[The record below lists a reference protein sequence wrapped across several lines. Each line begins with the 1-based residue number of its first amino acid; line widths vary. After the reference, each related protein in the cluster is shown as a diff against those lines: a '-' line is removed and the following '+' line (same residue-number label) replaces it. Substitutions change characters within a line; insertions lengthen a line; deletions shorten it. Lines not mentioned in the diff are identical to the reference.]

1 MFKHAIAVDL
11 VAAIGVM
18 TLSAA
23 CSSDRPVR
31 AGAAP
36 AALEGDDATAVSATD
51 SSALG
56 ADHSGNGN
64 TRWPMAG
71 HDLQNSRSQPNEK
84 HIDRN
89 AARTLIPK
97 WIFQTDG
104 DVWATPAVAENALYV
119 PDAAGN
125 LFAIDRKSGMLLW
138 RHAIGDYTG
147 LTNDISRTTPAI
159 VDDVLI
165 LGDQGGRLNVLGGA
179 NVIAVRRSTGDL
191 LWVTQV
197 EAHPAAVV
205 TQSPVV
211 YQDTVYVGV
220 SSIEETYAA
229 TTPNYSCCS
238 FRGSMLAL
246 DRNTGAIRWKTYMQP
261 GSEAP
266 GYAGAA
272 IWGSTAVIDPRRN
285 SVYITTGNNYTVP
298 VATLDCQALPTTD
311 EIQSCVASVPGS
323 ADNHFDSIVSLDLG
337 SGAIKWAHSMVAF
350 DSWNISC
357 IFAVMGNE
365 ANCTQPFGQDFD
377 FGQGP
382 TLYDVRSRNYD
393 ASQDSSR
400 PGGSRQLLGAGQKSG
415 VYWALNP
422 DDGSVVWSTQ
432 VGPGGSLGGL
442 EWGSATDGTRI
453 YAAVANSL
461 GLPWTLPN
469 GQSTTSGFWSAL
481 DPATGAILWQT
492 AGEPIVKS
500 SNQGPVSVANGVV
513 YAGTIDIPGTMYA
526 FDASSGET
534 LWTFASGGS
543 VNAGAAI
550 ADGTLYWGSGYGVR
564 GIGIKPNNKLFAF
577 VPKSDCKRGNACL
590 PQAGAGGSAGAGGG
604 GGAGGAAGGGGPIP
618 TTWSGIYSAYL
629 GPGTIGH
636 CSGCHSGTG
645 RVVPLDSA
653 AVAYQSLQSVGQ
665 ITGTDSPLGQAGLS
679 RLSWLGGDMPPNG
692 PTIAPDAE
700 QAFEAWVAAG
710 ALDD

>member
-1 MFKHAIAVDL
+1 MFKHAVAIDL
-11 VAAIGVM
+11 VAAISF
-18 TLSAA
+18 TLCAA
-23 CSSDRPVR
+23 CASERGSSAGASKAALDGDDSLAVASSD
-31 AGAAP
+31 
-36 AALEGDDATAVSATD
+36 
-51 SSALG
+51 SSG
-56 ADHSGNGN
+56 PSADHAGGGS
-64 TRWPMAG
+64 RWASAG
-71 HDLQNSRSQPNEK
+71 HDLVNTRSQPDEK
-84 HIDRN
+84 HIDRKS
-89 AARTLIPK
+89 ARTLTPK
-97 WIFQTDG
+97 WVFQTDG
-104 DVWATPAVAENALYV
+104 DVWATPAVADNALYV

-125 LFAIDRKSGMLLW
+125 LFAIERRAGTLLW

-159 VDDVLI
+159 ADDVLI

-191 LWVTQV
+191 LWVTKV
-197 EAHPAAVV
+197 DDHPTAVV
-205 TQSPVV
+205 TQSPVI

-246 DRNTGAIRWKTYMQP
+246 DRNTGAIRWKTYLQP
-261 GSEAP
+261 GAEAP

-272 IWGSTAVIDPRRN
+272 VWGSTPVIDPRRN
-285 SVYITTGNNYTVP
+285 SVYIATGNNYTVP
-298 VATLDCQALPTTD
+298 VAILDCQALPTND
-311 EIQSCVASVPGS
+311 QIQSCVASVPGA
-323 ADNHFDSIVSLDLG
+323 ADNHFDALVSLDLNT
-337 SGAIKWAHSMVAF
+337 GAIKWARSMVAF

-382 TLYDVRSRNYD
+382 TLYDLRSRD
-393 ASQDSSR
+393 RDVEADSAR

-422 DDGSVVWSTQ
+422 DDGSTVWSTQ

-461 GLPWTLPN
+461 GLPWTMPN

-492 AGEPIVKS
+492 AGQPIVKS

-526 FDASSGET
+526 LDANSGET

-550 ADGTLYWGSGYGVR
+550 VDGTVYWGSGYGVR

-577 VPKSDCKRGNACL
+577 VPKDDCKHGNACL
-590 PQAGAGGSAGAGGG
+590 PQAGSGGSGGA
-604 GGAGGAAGGGGPIP
+604 GGAGGAAGSGGPIP
-618 TTWSGIYSAYL
+618 TTWSDIYATYL

-653 AVAYQSLQSVGQ
+653 LVAYQSLQSVGQ
-665 ITGTDSPLGQAGLS
+665 ITGTDSPIGRAGLS
-679 RLSWLGGDMPPNG
+679 RLSWMGGDMPPNG

-700 QAFEAWVAAG
+700 QAIEAWVAAG
-710 ALDD
+710 APND